1 MLRSARNDG
10 VNIEVE
16 APDQPDAL
24 ALLRQSDAFLLGL
37 YPPEFCHLLDVESL
51 RAPSVRFFIARS
63 AGQALGCAA
72 LVSGEGGEAELKRM
86 FVTAAARGLGVGR
99 ALLQAVEAA
108 ARQAGIRTL
117 LVETGHLN
125 TQALGLYRA
134 SGYRDRGVFGDYDD
148 NGVSVFMEKS
158 LG

>member
-1 MLRSARNDG
+1 LLRAARN
-10 VNIEVE
+10 VCVKIAVE

-37 YPPEFCHLLDVESL
+37 YAPEFCHLLDVASL
-51 RAPSVRFFIARS
+51 QALNVRFYIAR
-63 AGQALGCAA
+63 QERRALGCAA
-72 LVSGEGGEAELKRM
+72 LVIGQAGEAELKRM
-86 FVTAAARGLGVGR
+86 FVTEAARGMGVGR

-108 ARQAGIRTL
+108 ARHAGIRTL